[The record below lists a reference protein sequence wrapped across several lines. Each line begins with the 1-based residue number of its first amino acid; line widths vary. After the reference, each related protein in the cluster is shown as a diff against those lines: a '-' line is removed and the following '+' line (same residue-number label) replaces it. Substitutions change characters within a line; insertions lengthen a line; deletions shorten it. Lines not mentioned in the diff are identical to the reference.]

1 MFATRTGNTVYFYHE
16 GGVDIGDVDS
26 KAERVNVD
34 ITGTLTEQQAN
45 SLVSKVAEDKKR
57 LILKDVRISY
67 LGIIYFIQ
75 YPGQIST
82 DVV

>member
-26 KAERVNVD
+26 KAERVSVD
-34 ITGTLTEQQAN
+34 ITSTLTEQQAN

-57 LILKDVRISY
+57 LILKDVFHI
-67 LGIIYFIQ
+67 
-75 YPGQIST
+75 
-82 DVV
+82 